1 MKIYPSLTKKC
12 QMFEFGNQKIN
23 NIETKEVTRIA
34 EYSIRAAFFLIVLY
48 LILILQ
54 PLCSWLPNDRDIRLL
69 IKFLT
74 VYTCITFHF
83 FALALGE
90 KGVFYSYKK
99 ISMLHF
105 CNWKKNAFWNWI
117 FVLGKKLSLYDQ

>member
-1 MKIYPSLTKKC
+1 MCSLWIVYYKHK
-12 QMFEFGNQKIN
+12 FIIAIN
-23 NIETKEVTRIA
+23 
-34 EYSIRAAFFLIVLY
+34 FFLSLAVFRF
-48 LILILQ
+48 ILNKLPFKWYKMSLLQ
-54 PLCSWLPNDRDIRLL
+54 VFFIIACSFSLFFVWLQNDRDIRLL

-74 VYTCITFHF
+74 VYTCITFHL

-105 CNWKKNAFWNWI
+105 CNEIKMHSETEFCSGN
-117 FVLGKKLSLYDQ
+117 KLSLYDQ